1 MRKKSGSSEE
11 VVAVRP
17 TLHGL
22 LKGAYNRM
30 EASGRLQNGGS
41 NCVVVS
47 QIHTGESEKTTRGK

>member
-1 MRKKSGSSEE
+1 MRKKSGSSDE

-30 EASGRLQNGGS
+30 EPSGRLENGGS
-41 NCVVVS
+41 HSVVIS
-47 QIHTGESEKTTRGK
+47 QIHTGESEKKP